1 VNLIKKIEY
10 KTKKMIKKKENDDK
24 GLGLASGP
32 QHLVHKY
39 IASQARTPSFF
50 IIIIK
55 RVDDIHFLF

>member
-1 VNLIKKIEY
+1 MNLIKQIEY

-32 QHLVHKY
+32 Y
-39 IASQARTPSFF
+39 IASQARTLSFF

-55 RVDDIHFLF
+55 RVDDIRFLF